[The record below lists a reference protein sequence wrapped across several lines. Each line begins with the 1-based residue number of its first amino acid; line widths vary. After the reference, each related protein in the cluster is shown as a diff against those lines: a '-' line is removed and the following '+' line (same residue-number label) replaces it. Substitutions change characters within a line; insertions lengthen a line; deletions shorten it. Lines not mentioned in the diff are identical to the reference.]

1 MPRVNKD
8 DLSFMLLEM
17 YDLRNVL
24 PPEVKAMKANDE
36 GTDYTVGDLIDA
48 VIEKLEAYD
57 EE

>member
-1 MPRVNKD
+1 MTEMTKD
-8 DLSFMLLEM
+8 DFNFVLLEM

-24 PPEVKAMKANDE
+24 PAKVKAMKANDE

-48 VIEKLEAYD
+48 VIGKIEAYD

>member
-17 YDLRNVL
+17 QDLRNVL

-36 GTDYTVGDLIDA
+36 DTDYTVGDLIDS
-48 VIEKLEAYD
+48 VIEKLEEYD